1 MATSRTCPQCK
12 RWHDMT
18 MACKLAEIADA
29 LRHGGGQRA
38 ADAAETDA
46 ILRYLGLSIRSDE
59 SAG

>member
-1 MATSRTCPQCK
+1 
-12 RWHDMT
+12 MT